1 MNNVAILGIGQVPVG
16 EHWEKTLANL
26 STAAIRSALQDAGN
40 PQPEIVYIGN
50 FLASSISHQANLGA
64 LVCEAA
70 GLVGVE
76 GTTVEA
82 GEASGAA
89 ALNMGYLAV
98 RSGMADCVLVVGVE
112 KITDMVGAEVEAF
125 VAQSGDY
132 DYEGMQGIT
141 PNAMAGLLMQRYL
154 TDYQAPRDAFGVFPV
169 TAHHNAL
176 NNPQAMYQREVDLE
190 AYQKAPAVQ
199 AMLKLH
205 DMPSYADGA
214 AAVVLVNAKLV
225 KPGQKAVGVS
235 ACEIAT
241 DTLAVHDRTDMLAFD
256 AVRISTEDAL
266 RKAGITRDCLDL
278 FECWD
283 APSIYGMLSFEA
295 AGFAERGRGWQVA
308 TPAAL
313 ALDGRLP
320 IASMGGIK
328 ARGFAPGAAGV
339 YQVVDAVMQ
348 LRGVAG
354 KNQIADARTA
364 MTQSLSGAAASAVT
378 TILRVL

>member
-1 MNNVAILGIGQVPVG
+1 
-16 EHWEKTLANL
+16 
-26 STAAIRSALQDAGN
+26 
-40 PQPEIVYIGN
+40 
-50 FLASSISHQANLGA
+50 
-64 LVCEAA
+64 
-70 GLVGVE
+70 LVGVE

-141 PNAMAGLLMQRYL
+141 PNAMAGLLI
-154 TDYQAPRDAFGVFPV
+154 PV

-176 NNPQAMYQREVDLE
+176 NNPLAMYRREVDLE

-214 AAVVLVNAKLV
+214 AAVVLVNEKLV
-225 KPGQKAVGVS
+225 KPGQKAVQVS
-235 ACEIAT
+235 ACEIAS
-241 DTLAVHDRTDMLAFD
+241 DTLAVHDRADMLAFD

-295 AGFAERGRGWQVA
+295 AGFAERGRGWQTA

-320 IASMGGIK
+320 IASLGGIK
-328 ARGFAPGAAGV
+328 ARGFAPGAAGI

-348 LRGVAG
+348 LRGTAG

-364 MTQSLSGAAASAVT
+364 MTQALSGAAASAVT
-378 TILRVL
+378 TILRTL